1 MASITHTISKTC
13 LSNTSRAVLL
23 IDGIGNNTQNGLHPP
38 INSIDNQVTQVILKP
53 PETETRYSH
62 ESTLNPASVRVTPIR
77 RLKSSHNNSPKPTPK
92 PIPVRIRPIR
102 RLKGFG
108 SLQYTEPFRFL
119 DLPAELRNSV
129 YELVVQGRDRDA
141 DTKTPIRV
149 VGGEF
154 CIGYHQPNI
163 TRVCRQTRR
172 EALFVFY
179 RENTFTFNFDC
190 VMDWFHDHD
199 FFAHWVEIIGH
210 ENARNLRTINI
221 TSAPLHIEN
230 LTVECP
236 QEFPCGTL
244 RLAMGKEC
252 FENTWDLPERR
263 QRSLWLLETFLLN
276 GFEAGDGEL
285 VVETENV
292 LEVIDLLWRLQRKIL
307 LCKHRYY
314 YRGVQSD
321 FCEYCN
327 VYKFR
332 RRPVVY

>member
-1 MASITHTISKTC
+1 MASITHTIS
-13 LSNTSRAVLL
+13 
-23 IDGIGNNTQNGLHPP
+23 NNTQNGL
-38 INSIDNQVTQVILKP
+38 QVTLKP
-53 PETETRYSH
+53 PETKTHYSH
-62 ESTLNPASVRVTPIR
+62 GSTPNPTSVRVTPIR
-77 RLKSSHNNSPKPTPK
+77 RLKSSHNNSPEPTPK
-92 PIPVRIRPIR
+92 PVPIRIRPIR
-102 RLKGFG
+102 RLKGSD
-108 SLQYTEPFRFL
+108 SLQYTPFRFL
-119 DLPAELRNSV
+119 DLPAELRNAV

-163 TRVCRQTRR
+163 TRVCRQMRR

-190 VMDWFHDHD
+190 VMDWLHDHD

-210 ENARNLRTINI
+210 ENARNLQTIKI
-221 TSAPLHIEN
+221 ASAPLHIES
-230 LTVECP
+230 LTIECP

-244 RLAMGKEC
+244 RLVMGKEC

-276 GFEAGDGEL
+276 GFETGDGEL

-307 LCKHRYY
+307 FCKHKYY